1 MRIRGIDGAD
11 WVAVRLFSRRW
22 EAEMIQGFL
31 ESHGVPTWL
40 AADDAGGSAY
50 PNVSLTG
57 YPVMVREDDAETAA
71 GLLETGVGGN

>member
-1 MRIRGIDGAD
+1 
-11 WVAVRLFSRRW
+11 
-22 EAEMIQGFL
+22 MIQGFL

-71 GLLETGVGGN
+71 ALLETGVGGN